1 MGSGAAIIIA
11 TMKPPARIVSYRRRL
26 FLALISCPAIAFP
39 AEVADQSCRIQ
50 LVEDPRLDVLR
61 AADPDDPHI
70 NITSDQGDLSRAGD
84 AELSGNV
91 SIQMGQRMMTADK
104 ATVDAGKRSITVQGN
119 VEYLDPTIH
128 VTGRDGQFANGAG
141 NFEGAKFELVDGSGR
156 GAAKDARLHD
166 ETVLDLEVVR
176 YTACPPGNDDWEIKA
191 RKISLD
197 QESSTGT
204 ARDVRLDFKGVPIMY
219 SPWLSFPVGD
229 QRKSGLL
236 FPAFGSGG
244 KNGTQLVVPWY
255 WNIAPN
261 YDATLT
267 SRWYSARGYRFDPE
281 FRYLT
286 ERSHGVLEAQ
296 FLPHDKELDES
307 RGYYYFKNATL
318 FEPRTR
324 FLANASY
331 VTDDSYFED
340 FGSGFENTSIIF
352 LNQLAEV
359 RRDTEHWSMIARTQ
373 NFQVIDNQLPE
384 DERPYTM
391 LPQVVVAGDWSQ
403 LSRGLGARF
412 DAEAVNFYRTTGPQG
427 FRVDA
432 EPAITWGT
440 GHSGAYLDAT
450 AAWRYTT
457 YQLHDTAPGTDDSLY
472 RSLPVFSVDSGFVLE
487 RPTGSKQQRVQTL
500 EPRVQ
505 YVYIP
510 FRNQDAIPIFDT
522 DTPDLNMV
530 QLFRTNRYVGA
541 DRVGDANLMSAGVTT
556 RLLDGETGQ
565 QFLTATVG
573 QAYYFEQPR
582 VTLPGETASN
592 RSSSDLIAEVE
603 LNAFKHWNGRFAYQ
617 WDPDANQTE
626 RTEFGVQYRLASDS
640 VVNFAYRYQR
650 DLLEQ
655 FDVSAAWPI
664 GTQWHAFARWVYS
677 LSENKTLDQ
686 FVGLEYSSCCWAVRV
701 VTRRFVS
708 SRTGGSDTSVGLQLE
723 LKGLSSVGVD
733 NEAFLQD
740 AIRGYSALPAE
751 PKP

>member
-1 MGSGAAIIIA
+1 MGSSAAIIIA

-26 FLALISCPAIAFP
+26 FLALVSCPVLAFP
-39 AEVADQSCRIQ
+39 ADVVDQSCRIQ
-50 LVEDPRLDVLR
+50 LVDDPRLEELR

-70 NITSDQGDLSRAGD
+70 NITSDQGDLTRAGD

-91 SIQMGQRMMTADK
+91 SIQMGQRLLAADK
-104 ATVDAGKRSITVQGN
+104 ATVDAEKRSVTVQGN
-119 VEYLDPTIH
+119 VEYLDPMIH
-128 VTGRDGQFANGAG
+128 VTGRDGQFADGAG

-166 ETVLDLEVVR
+166 ETVLDLEGVR
-176 YTACPPGNDDWEIKA
+176 YTACPPGNDDWVIKA
-191 RKISLD
+191 RRISLD

-204 ARDVRLDFKGVPIMY
+204 ARDVRLDFKGVPILY

-244 KNGTQLVVPWY
+244 KNGTQAMVPWY
-255 WNIAPN
+255 WNIAPD
-261 YDATLT
+261 YDATFT
-267 SRWYSARGYRFDPE
+267 SRWYSARGFRIDPE

-286 ERSHGVLEAQ
+286 ERSHGVLEVQ
-296 FLPHDKELDES
+296 YMPHDKELDDS
-307 RGYYYFKNATL
+307 RGFYYFKDATL

-331 VTDDSYFED
+331 VSDDSYFED
-340 FGSGFENTSIIF
+340 FGAGFENTSIVF
-352 LNQLAEV
+352 LNQLAEI
-359 RRDTEHWSMIARTQ
+359 RRDTEHWSMLARTQ
-373 NFQVIDNQLPE
+373 NFQVIDNQLAD

-391 LPQVVVAGDWSQ
+391 LPQVVVAGDWRR
-403 LSRGLGARF
+403 LAGGLGASF

-427 FRVDA
+427 FRMDA
-432 EPAITWGT
+432 EPAVTWGT

-450 AAWRYTT
+450 AAWRYTA
-457 YQLHDTAPGTDDSLY
+457 YALHDTAPGTDENLY
-472 RSLPVFSVDSGFVLE
+472 RSLPIISLDSGFVLE
-487 RPTGSKQQRVQTL
+487 RPAGSKQQRVQTL

-530 QLFRTNRYVGA
+530 ELFRTNRYVGA
-541 DRVGDANLMSAGVTT
+541 DRVGDANQVSAGVTT
-556 RLLDGETGQ
+556 RLLDGKTGQ

-582 VTLPGETASN
+582 VTLPGETPTN
-592 RSSSDLIAEVE
+592 RSSSDLIAEIE
-603 LNAFKHWNGRFAYQ
+603 LDAFKHWNGRFAYQ

-626 RTEFGVQYRLASDS
+626 RSEFGVQYRLASDS
-640 VVNFAYRYQR
+640 VVNFTYRYQR

-655 FDVSAAWPI
+655 FDASAAWPI
-664 GTQWHAFARWVYS
+664 GTRWHAFARWVYS

-686 FVGLEYSSCCWAVRV
+686 FVGLEYSSCCWSVRV

-708 SRTGGSDTSVGLQLE
+708 SRTGASDTSVGLQLE

-751 PKP
+751 PTP